1 MNSVFKRLYN
11 YLCEDEY
18 DAFFKE
24 RDKLRDEFDRGYD
37 DYLAF
42 AGEKD
47 LTPYEE
53 GVISAISEVHQ
64 IRKRRAV
71 LEEEAGYEFEEFVKR
86 KEQ

>member
-11 YLCEDEY
+11 LLFEDKY

-24 RDKLRDEFDRGYD
+24 QNRLKNDFDKGYD